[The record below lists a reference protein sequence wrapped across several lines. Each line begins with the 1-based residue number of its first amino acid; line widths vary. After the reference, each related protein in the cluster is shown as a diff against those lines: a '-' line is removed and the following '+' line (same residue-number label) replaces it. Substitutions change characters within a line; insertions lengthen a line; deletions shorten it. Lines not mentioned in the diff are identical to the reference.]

1 MLRLLPEPGEPDCP
15 VPERSALLGH
25 RGAVLWLTGLSGS
38 GKTTLA
44 RGLECALLHHG
55 ILAAVIDGDE
65 LRRGLSAGLGFSAED
80 RRESI
85 RRTAEVA
92 LHVAEAGAVVIVAH
106 ISPFRAS
113 RALVAARLQERG
125 VPFAEVFVNAPLA
138 VCEQRDPKG
147 LYQRARAGQIPA
159 FTGIDSPYESP
170 VAPDLEIRT
179 DLAGVPEA
187 LGRLVPLALRLADS
201 GS

>member
-1 MLRLLPEPGEPDCP
+1 MLRLLIDPNDAELSVPD
-15 VPERSALLGH
+15 RSTLLGH

-55 ILAAVIDGDE
+55 ILGTVLDGDE
-65 LRRGLSAGLGFSAED
+65 LRRGLSAGLGFSVED

-92 LHVAEAGAVVIVAH
+92 LHVAEAGAVAIVAH
-106 ISPFRAS
+106 ISPFRSS
-113 RALVAARLQERG
+113 RAQVAARLQERG

-147 LYQRARAGQIPA
+147 LYQRARAGEIPA
-159 FTGIDSPYESP
+159 FTGIDSPYEDP
-170 VAPDLEIRT
+170 VAPALEIRT
-179 DLAGVPEA
+179 DLAGVADA
-187 LGRLVPLALRLADS
+187 LGRLVPLALRLANS

>member
-1 MLRLLPEPGEPDCP
+1 MPELQQEGRAQSAPD
-15 VPERSALLGH
+15 RSRLLGH

-44 RGLECALLHHG
+44 RALERELLGLG
-55 ILAAVIDGDE
+55 VLATVLDGDD
-65 LRRGLSAGLGFSAED
+65 LRRGLSTGLGFAPDD

-113 RALVAARLQERG
+113 RAQTGTRLRERG

-147 LYQRARAGQIPA
+147 LYLRARRGQIES
-159 FTGIDSPYESP
+159 FTGIDSPYEAP
-170 VAPDLEIRT
+170 LAPDLEIRT
-179 DLAGVPEA
+179 DQVDVAGSLRLVVPLAVRLAGVV
-187 LGRLVPLALRLADS
+187 G
-201 GS
+201 

>member
-1 MLRLLPEPGEPDCP
+1 MPRLLRELHDEAGREAN
-15 VPERSALLGH
+15 RSRLLGH

-44 RGLECALLHHG
+44 RALERELLGHG
-55 ILAAVIDGDE
+55 VLGTVLDGDE
-65 LRRGLSAGLGFSAED
+65 LRRGLSAGLGFSPED

-106 ISPFRAS
+106 IAPFRAS
-113 RALVAARLQERG
+113 RVQAAARLRERG
-125 VPFAEVFVNAPLA
+125 VPFAEVYVNAPLA

-147 LYQRARAGQIPA
+147 LYLRARSGRIAS
-159 FTGIDSPYESP
+159 FTGIDSPYEAP
-170 VAPDLEIRT
+170 AAPDLEIRT
-179 DLAGVPEA
+179 DLAGVAES
-187 LGRLVPLALRLADS
+187 LRQLVPLALRLADS
-201 GS
+201 GG